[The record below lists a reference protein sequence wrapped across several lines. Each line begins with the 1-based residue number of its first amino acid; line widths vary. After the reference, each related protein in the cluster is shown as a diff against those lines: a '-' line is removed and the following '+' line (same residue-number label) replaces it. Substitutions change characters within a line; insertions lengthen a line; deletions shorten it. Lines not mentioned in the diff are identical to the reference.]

1 MPLLYSSLPRAAI
14 IATMVTTLLLGAC
27 TPLPV
32 APPPSAPASVPASAP
47 AVAPAALDAWYLD
60 AARAGQT
67 VLRIVPEASLLTI
80 VVHRGG
86 TLARLGHDHVVASRT
101 IEGFVAPQQ
110 QRADFHFRLDQM
122 SVDEPGLRKAAGFDT
137 QPSTDAIAG
146 TRTNMLTRVLDA
158 EHYPQVSVRVTRSGD
173 VVSAAIMLHGV
184 TRTMQ
189 IPVRIRD
196 YGAGRLMVSGTASL
210 KQTDFGLVPFAV
222 LGGAI
227 AVEDQLDLDFTL
239 VAEKL

>member
-1 MPLLYSSLPRAAI
+1 MPLFFSSFPRATIFAV
-14 IATMVTTLLLGAC
+14 IATTLLLGAC

-32 APPPSAPASVPASAP
+32 STPAPASVPASTP
-47 AVAPAALDAWYLD
+47 VVTDAWYLD
-60 AARAGQT
+60 AAKAGQT
-67 VLRIVPEASLLTI
+67 VLRIDPASSLLI
-80 VVHRGG
+80 VVVHRGG

-122 SVDEPGLRKAAGFDT
+122 SVDETVLRKAVGFDT
-137 QPSTDAIAG
+137 QPSSDAIAG
-146 TRTNMLTRVLDA
+146 TRSNMLTRVLDA
-158 EHYPQVSVRVTRSGD
+158 EHYPDVSVSVTRSGD
-173 VVSAAIMLHGV
+173 TVSAAITLHGV

>member
-1 MPLLYSSLPRAAI
+1 MPLLFSSLPRAATI
-14 IATMVTTLLLGAC
+14 VTTLLLGAC

-32 APPPSAPASVPASAP
+32 APPPATSASVPASAP
-47 AVAPAALDAWYLD
+47 AVTDAWYLD

-122 SVDEPGLRKAAGFDT
+122 SVDETALRTAAGFDT
-137 QPSTDAIAG
+137 QPSSDAIAG

-158 EHYPQVSVRVTRSGD
+158 EHYPRVSVRVTRSGD
-173 VVSAAIMLHGV
+173 AVNVAITLHGV

-189 IPVRIRD
+189 IPVQIND
-196 YGAGRLMVSGTASL
+196 DGAGGLVVSGTASL
-210 KQTDFGLVPFAV
+210 KQSDYGLVPFAV

-227 AVEDQLDLDFTL
+227 AVQDQLDLQFRL
-239 VAEKL
+239 VAAKP

>member
-1 MPLLYSSLPRAAI
+1 MPLLFSSFSRATI
-14 IATMVTTLLLGAC
+14 VATVVTIVTTLLLGAC

-32 APPPSAPASVPASAP
+32 APPPSAAVPPKLPAST
-47 AVAPAALDAWYLD
+47 DAWYLD
-60 AARAGQT
+60 AAKAGQT

-122 SVDEPGLRKAAGFDT
+122 SVDETVLRTAAGFDT

-146 TRTNMLTRVLDA
+146 TRSNMLTRVLDA
-158 EHYPQVSVRVTRSGD
+158 EHYPDVAVSVTRSGD
-173 VVSAAIMLHGV
+173 VISAAITLHGV

-189 IPVRIRD
+189 IPVRIEENGGGLTVQ
-196 YGAGRLMVSGTASL
+196 GATSL
-210 KQTDFGLVPFAV
+210 RQTDFALVPFAV

-227 AVEDQLDLDFTL
+227 AVQDQLDLRFKL
-239 VAEKL
+239 VARPR